1 MEQTQTI
8 ECCVRYARLLPDG
21 FTADVRETWLVEA
34 RGYGD
39 AQSLVKTELAQYAQ
53 DGARC
58 VFITQMKLVNYFE
71 TIEDTEAAKQ
81 RWWRAVVRVTST
93 NADTVKQSHTN
104 QPWLIRADT
113 MRRAQA
119 VAEAAMDSTCEI
131 VKLNETKYKGYM
143 R

>member
-1 MEQTQTI
+1 
-8 ECCVRYARLLPDG
+8 
-21 FTADVRETWLVEA
+21 
-34 RGYGD
+34 
-39 AQSLVKTELAQYAQ
+39 
-53 DGARC
+53 
-58 VFITQMKLVNYFE
+58 MKLVNYFE

-93 NADTVKQSHTN
+93 NADTGKQSHTN